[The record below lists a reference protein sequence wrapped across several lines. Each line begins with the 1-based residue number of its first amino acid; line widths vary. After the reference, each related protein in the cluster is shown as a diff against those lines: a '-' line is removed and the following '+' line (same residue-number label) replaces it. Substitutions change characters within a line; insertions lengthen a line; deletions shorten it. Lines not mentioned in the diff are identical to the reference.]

1 MSKIAIVDLL
11 FNWPPDGGA
20 RTDVRE
26 IATRLA
32 AEHDV
37 CLFVPDLTFG
47 FPRGKVEGEMS
58 FKVKKVPFDILSFNL
73 FCAPARFKKEVERYA
88 PDFVFISDGWYLKPY
103 IVRALEKYQPIV
115 RFYAY
120 ENLCLRGHG
129 VFYKQG
135 APCLKDHPGPFSASL
150 AHCLPCALRWLSA
163 SRDKKFVQ
171 EFLAALAFLPG
182 HRRAALEALKAA
194 GRVIVYNDFIR
205 RKVSGTNSRV
215 FLVPSG
221 VDSGLFC
228 CPVSAAAP
236 VNKKLKILMAGRIED
251 PLKGARVLI
260 EACRRLRERHDDI
273 ELILTTDTRIDEGF
287 IRCVGWKTQEELA
300 LLYQE
305 ADICVVPSVWQEPF
319 GIVALEAMS
328 SARPVIVSDVGGLRS
343 ILEDGQEGFV
353 VEPGDPEGLACS
365 IERLL
370 KDPELRRKMG
380 QKGREKVLKDYDWD
394 VVYEKYYRPLFS

>member
-1 MSKIAIVDLL
+1 MSKIAIIDLL

-32 AEHDV
+32 TEHEV
-37 CLFVPDLTFG
+37 CLFVPDLSFG
-47 FPRGKVEGEMS
+47 FPRGKVEGKMAFE
-58 FKVKKVPFDILSFNL
+58 VKKVPFNALSFNL
-73 FCAPARFKKEVERYA
+73 FCAPARFKKEIERYA
-88 PDFVFISDGWYLKPY
+88 PDFVFISDGWYLKPS

-135 APCLKDHPGPFSASL
+135 APCPKDHPGPFSASF
-150 AHCLPCALRWLSA
+150 AHCLSCALRWLSGC
-163 SRDKKFVQ
+163 RDKKFIQ
-171 EFLAALAFLPG
+171 EFFGALAFLPG
-182 HRRAALEALKAA
+182 HRRSALKALKGA

-205 RKVSGTNSRV
+205 RKIGDLCDRIS
-215 FLVPSG
+215 LVPSG
-221 VDSGLFC
+221 VDAKLFN
-228 CPVSAAAP
+228 CPASP
-236 VNKKLKILMAGRIED
+236 SNGPFKILMAGRVED
-251 PLKGARVLI
+251 PMKGASVLI
-260 EACRRLRERHDDI
+260 EACRRLRQRRYDI
-273 ELILTTDTRIDEGF
+273 ELILTSLGRMDEGF

-328 SARPVIVSDVGGLRS
+328 SARPVIVSAVGGLRA
-343 ILEDGQEGFV
+343 IFEDGKEGFI
-353 VEPGDPEGLACS
+353 VEPGDPEVLARS

-370 KDPELRRKMG
+370 KDPALRQEMG
-380 QKGREKVLKDYDWD
+380 KKGREKVLKDYDWD
-394 VVYEKYYRPLFS
+394 VVYEKYYRPLFSQV